1 MTVIEEFHQIVHALI
16 DLLKTLMG
24 IEQEKLQAITQND
37 LEKLDACIKEEQAQ
51 VLKLRG
57 LDRKRDLLLVRMGYE
72 NLSFKEIIE
81 VLPQEDRAESRQL
94 YNELQKA
101 TEDFNSVNA
110 SVRTALEVNLHN
122 INATLESLKVPPT
135 GAATTGHNLTNRFA

>member
-1 MTVIEEFHQIVHALI
+1 MTVIEEFHQIVIAI
-16 DLLKTLMG
+16 IKLLKTLMG

-37 LEKLDACIKEEQAQ
+37 LQKLDACIKEEQAQ

-72 NLSFKEIIE
+72 NLSFKEIID
-81 VLPQEDRAESRQL
+81 VLPQEDRAESRRL
-94 YNELQKA
+94 YNELQRA
-101 TEDFNSVNA
+101 TDDFNNINA

-122 INATLESLKVPPT
+122 INAALESLKIPPA
-135 GAATTGHNLTNRFA
+135 GAAATGHNLTNRFA

>member
-1 MTVIEEFHQIVHALI
+1 MTVIEEFHQIVLALI
-16 DLLKTLMG
+16 ELLKTLMG

-72 NLSFKEIIE
+72 NLSFQEIID
-81 VLPQEDRAESRQL
+81 VLPQEDRAESRRL

-101 TEDFNSVNA
+101 TNDFNSINA

-122 INATLESLKVPPT
+122 INATLESLKIQPT